1 MAQRSVQR
9 REIYLIRHGE
19 TEWSLSGRHTGITD
33 IPLTENGRAEAQ
45 LLEPL
50 LSTIDFALVLSSPMQ
65 RARSTCELAGLGK
78 KMQVDTDLMEWNYG
92 EYEGLTS
99 EQIQNRAPGWMIFS
113 DGCPGG
119 ESPEQVGVRVDRL
132 IRKVHEVVGRVA
144 LFAHGH
150 LFRVFGARWIGL
162 APGAGRHL
170 LLDTSTLS
178 ILGYYQDV
186 PALKR
191 WNDTIDNARLMP

>member
-1 MAQRSVQR
+1 MAQQPPQLSEV
-9 REIYLIRHGE
+9 YLVRHGE
-19 TEWSLSGRHTGITD
+19 TEWSLSGRHTGVTD
-33 IPLTENGRAEAQ
+33 LPLTENGRRAAK

-50 LSTIDFALVLSSPMQ
+50 FSTTEFALVLSSPLQ
-65 RARSTCELAGLGK
+65 RARRTCELAGLGK
-78 KMQVDTDLMEWNYG
+78 EMQIDRDLMEWNYG

-99 EQIQNRAPGWMIFS
+99 EQIQHSAPGWMIFV

-132 IRKVHEVVGRVA
+132 IRRVLAVAGRVA

-150 LFRVFGARWIGL
+150 LFRVFAARWVGL
-162 APGAGRHL
+162 APAHGRHL

-178 ILGYYQDV
+178 ILSYYQGI

-191 WNDTIDNARLMP
+191 WNDPIDKRD